1 MSPVLTISTQIGVN
15 LPANGC
21 KVKHVGQVV
30 VLEKKIIIFLLSLLL
45 LVAFS
50 KNSFSDQLVKLS
62 IPLQSQAKNKDNSE
76 NNAAAAL
83 SSTSAIKK
91 APDLPMIPSLSIDH
105 HRAMA
110 ASCDVKNYNVWGKC
124 KLWLKPHQY
133 MRVRSYNFGVPY
145 NVANIEL
152 QLASQGTDAVVFTRV
167 VNSAELDAGQVV
179 MLSALGRG
187 GGVGRIF
194 TSVSPIDM
202 SQPVTIY
209 LQNNGPSLVFIR
221 VL

>member
-1 MSPVLTISTQIGVN
+1 MGAKSNML
-15 LPANGC
+15 
-21 KVKHVGQVV
+21 VK
-30 VLEKKIIIFLLSLLL
+30 LLCLKKKEKIIVFLLGLLFI
-45 LVAFS
+45 VSS

-76 NNAAAAL
+76 SNTAVAL
-83 SSTSAIKK
+83 SATSAIKK
-91 APDLPMIPSLSIDH
+91 APDLPVTPSLSIDH

-152 QLASQGTDAVVFTRV
+152 QLASQGTDAVVFTKV

-179 MLSALGRG
+179 MLSAVGRG

-194 TSVSPIDM
+194 TSVSPIEM